1 MPNWRFALRHLFVES
16 WSARQDAR
24 VRFLVAQVTLL
35 RRKLGGNRVA
45 THLLH
50 SAKRLAERWSA

>member
-1 MPNWRFALRHLFVES
+1 MPNWLFALLHLLVEA
-16 WSARQDAR
+16 WSARRDAR
-24 VRFLVAQVTLL
+24 LRFLMAQVTIL